1 MITQM
6 KYHRQEVGIM
16 VSEKDTI
23 ESMLN
28 MKIEDVRKTIKNEEN
43 RYFMSLSN
51 GVGFEERWT
60 ERRKIRGQRV
70 TS

>member
-1 MITQM
+1 
-6 KYHRQEVGIM
+6 M